1 MKKAHELDQA
11 AMKADEVEK
20 AAATK
25 ARLARDVTTVT
36 ALEPYAAAAAAV
48 VPRSPGTNDLVEDGF
63 LGINWRF
70 LDSISAFISK
80 CIITT
85 LTRNAP
91 RLLRLRLIAC
101 LAVVATVI
109 VAVTVCA
116 EGVLEPPAFLLRKS
130 YTPVHPE
137 LAECRVEEENRRIDL
152 RNHI

>member
-1 MKKAHELDQA
+1 
-11 AMKADEVEK
+11 MKADEVEK

-36 ALEPYAAAAAAV
+36 ALEPYAAAAVAV

-63 LGINWRF
+63 LGINWHF

-91 RLLRLRLIAC
+91 RLLRLRLI
-101 LAVVATVI
+101 
-109 VAVTVCA
+109 
-116 EGVLEPPAFLLRKS
+116 VLRA
-130 YTPVHPE
+130 
-137 LAECRVEEENRRIDL
+137 
-152 RNHI
+152 